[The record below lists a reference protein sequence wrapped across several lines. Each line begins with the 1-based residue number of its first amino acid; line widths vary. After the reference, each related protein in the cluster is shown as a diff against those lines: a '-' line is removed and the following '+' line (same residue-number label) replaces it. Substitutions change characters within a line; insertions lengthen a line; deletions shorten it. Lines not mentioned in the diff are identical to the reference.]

1 MNLFFQ
7 EIGQGDPL
15 IILHGIFGSGD
26 NWLTLGRQFAETRR
40 VFLLDQRNH
49 GRSPWDDAF
58 SYQLLADDLLEFV
71 NTHGLDTVD
80 LIGHSMGG
88 KVSMLFA
95 LQHPERVKSL
105 VIVDIAPRMYNL
117 QEHKHILSTLADFD
131 LNRYQTRTEIDQA
144 LAADLPEYGTRQFIL
159 KNIYRNEAHQFAW
172 RLNVKALQANLTE
185 IGMSLNSEARFT
197 IPTLFIAGGKSK
209 YIQPE
214 DHARIHTL
222 FPQARIATVP
232 HAGHWVHAE
241 APEALFALVN
251 DYLEHKK

>member
-7 EIGQGDPL
+7 ELGQGNPL

-26 NWLTLGRQFAETRR
+26 NWLTLGRQFAENRR

-58 SYQLLADDLLEFV
+58 SYQLLADDLLEFMDAQ
-71 NTHGLDTVD
+71 GLAQADI
-80 LIGHSMGG
+80 IGHSMGG

-105 VIVDIAPRMYNL
+105 VVVDIAPRMYNL
-117 QEHKHILSTLADFD
+117 QEHKHILGTLANFE
-131 LNRYQTRTEIDQA
+131 LNNYQTRTEIDQT

-159 KNIYRNEAHQFAW
+159 KNIYRNQNHEFAW
-172 RLNVKALQANLTE
+172 RLNVKALNDNLTE
-185 IGMSLNSEARFT
+185 IGMPLNSEQRFAT
-197 IPTLFIAGGKSK
+197 PTLFIAGGKSK

-232 HAGHWVHAE
+232 QAGHWVHAE
-241 APEALFALVN
+241 APDALFALVN
-251 DYLEHKK
+251 DYLDHGK